1 MLRRVSV
8 LVLSFLIVPALAC
21 SGKSANGDAV
31 GTGGAVDGASGGSL
45 TGGAD
50 VGGAAGGSLAGGT
63 DVGGSSGG
71 SSTLPPGTAVAWT
84 AVNTQAMTWYG
95 TQAAANVAANIIY
108 YQNADGGWPK
118 NIDMTNQATA
128 RSDTSTIDNKATTTQ
143 LLFLAKIYGVTE
155 NATYLEAFNLGL
167 DYLFTAQYE
176 NGGWPQVAGAMDYK
190 RHITFNDGA
199 MALVITLLDQI
210 AKHDAIYAFVDD
222 ARVERAATAVQKG
235 IDCILRCQI
244 VRDGVKTGWCA
255 QHDEITLLPANARAY
270 ELISLSGQEGAGVLS
285 FLLSIPEPTPEII
298 EAVQGAVRWFNSV
311 KLTGIEV
318 QKVTTPMEDV
328 IVVENPAAPAIWARF
343 YQIEDDVPFFCGRD
357 GIKKYSLA
365 EIEVER
371 RTGYSWYGTAPLKP
385 LAAYRAWQLVNSPDD
400 DALAP

>member
-8 LVLSFLIVPALAC
+8 LFLSFLLVPALAC
-21 SGKSANGDAV
+21 SGQSSSAAAAGAGGV
-31 GTGGAVDGASGGSL
+31 TGGASGGSLAGGAEVGGASGGSL

-50 VGGAAGGSLAGGT
+50 AGGSSA
-63 DVGGSSGG
+63 
-71 SSTLPPGTAVAWT
+71 LPPGTAVAWT
-84 AVNTQAMTWYG
+84 AVNSQPASWYA
-95 TQAAANVAANIIY
+95 TQAAADVATHIIY

-118 NIDMTNQATA
+118 NIDMTNQASE
-128 RSDTSTIDNKATTTQ
+128 RSDTSTIDNTATTTQ
-143 LLFLAKIYGVTE
+143 LLFLAKIYGVTK
-155 NATYLEAFNLGL
+155 NAPYLEAFMAGL
-167 DYLFTAQYE
+167 DYLFDAQYE

-199 MALVITLLDQI
+199 MTLVITLMDQI
-210 AKHDAIYAFVDD
+210 AKHDATYAFVDD

-235 IDCILRCQI
+235 IDCILRCQV

-255 QHDEITLLPANARAY
+255 QHDEVTLEPANARAY

-285 FLLSIPEPTPEII
+285 FLLSLPEPSPEII

-371 RTGYSWYGTAPLKP
+371 RTGYSWYGTAALKP
-385 LAAYRAWQLVNSPDD
+385 LAAYRAWQLIHSPDD
-400 DALAP
+400 DALGP